1 MAALRRF
8 LGWWEPLSFG
18 LPPLPLGGACCV
30 GDSDGVVMPFM
41 LSMTGLRELQLDRC
55 AIDQSTM

>member
-1 MAALRRF
+1 M
-8 LGWWEPLSFG
+8 
-18 LPPLPLGGACCV
+18 

-55 AIDQSTM
+55 AIDQSTMELDIDANVYKHHSAAVL